1 MEVILR
7 DGVVAVIVVSM
18 SIWVAYRLWKG
29 K

>member
-7 DGVVAVIVVSM
+7 DGVVAFIVLSL
-18 SIWVAYRLWKG
+18 SIWMAYMLWKG

>member
-7 DGVVAVIVVSM
+7 DGVGALIVLSL
-18 SIWVAYRLWKG
+18 SIWMGYMLWKG

>member
-7 DGVVAVIVVSM
+7 DGVVAVIMLSL
-18 SIWVAYRLWKG
+18 SIWMAYRLWKG

>member
-7 DGVVAVIVVSM
+7 DGVVAFIVVSM

>member
-7 DGVVAVIVVSM
+7 DGVVVVIVVSM

>member
-7 DGVVAVIVVSM
+7 DGVVAFIALSL
-18 SIWVAYRLWKG
+18 SIWMAYMLWKG

>member
-7 DGVVAVIVVSM
+7 DGVVAVIMLSM